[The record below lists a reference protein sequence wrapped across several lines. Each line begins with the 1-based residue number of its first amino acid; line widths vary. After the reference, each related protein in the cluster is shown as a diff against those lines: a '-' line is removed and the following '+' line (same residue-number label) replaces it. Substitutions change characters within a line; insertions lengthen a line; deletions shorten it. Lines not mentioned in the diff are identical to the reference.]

1 MDAACA
7 CFAGLTLLPMPIFFA
22 FITMLC
28 YGTDILLVRKGLIKS
43 PNAAVAAFITL
54 SVNACFFLIYVLITE
69 PLASIRLET
78 IYYFII
84 AGVMAPGLARV
95 FNYKAVQKVGVSL
108 TAPIVNSE
116 ILIAVA
122 MAVII
127 LNEPMNVTIGTGVL
141 SVVGGLAILGR
152 ESGKKPGEQ
161 TRKIRYRY
169 LVYPFVA
176 SFLYGSSI
184 FLRKLGLNN
193 YGSPVVGALVTSG
206 TSWLVMLF
214 TLVASRNLAGVTK
227 VKKESLPYFI
237 LGGCLTSIGWY
248 ALFNALHIG
257 RVGIVTP
264 IAVSYSLVT
273 MSFSYFFLRDV
284 EIVNKWVVCGTLFV
298 VGGILLLCLGT

>member
-1 MDAACA
+1 MA
-7 CFAGLTLLPMPIFFA
+7 IFFA
-22 FITMLC
+22 FITMFC
-28 YGTDILLVRKGLIKS
+28 YGFDILLVRKGLIKS
-43 PNAAVAAFITL
+43 PNAMVAAFITL
-54 SVNACFFLIYVLITE
+54 SVNALFFLIYVLITE
-69 PLASIRLET
+69 PLASIRLDM

-127 LNEPMNVTIGTGVL
+127 LSEPMNFTVAAGVL
-141 SVVGGLAILGR
+141 GVVGGLAILGY
-152 ESGKKPGEQ
+152 ESGRSPGAEAG
-161 TRKIRYRY
+161 KIQYRD
-169 LVYPFVA
+169 LIYPFAA

-184 FLRKLGLNN
+184 FLRKLGLNVS
-193 YGSPVVGALVTSG
+193 GSPVVGALVTSG

-214 TLVASRNLAGVTK
+214 TLVGSKNLASVTK
-227 VKKESLPYFI
+227 VERGSLPYF
-237 LGGCLTSIGWY
+237 LAGGLLTSIGWY

-284 EIVNKWVVCGTLFV
+284 EHINRWVACGTLLV
-298 VGGILLLCLGT
+298 VGGILLLCLGR